1 MLTLRSGLGYAQEG
15 FERLT
20 ALMKEGYD
28 VNCAKCHAACGDC
41 HVNRPKAGGGGLYNG
56 HYFGM
61 PDMRNH
67 CTTCHTSRGGHA
79 FFGVASGTDPDVHL
93 TKASF
98 TCVSCH
104 KEEEIHSNG
113 VTYNQ
118 RYDMPLLPKCE
129 DCHSGVSNSNKYHK
143 AHINSFSCYTCH
155 SQDYNNCGSCH
166 IGGVGARIPS
176 HLKFKIAINPI
187 PATRPYKYALVRQ
200 SLSAPDSWSNYG
212 TSTLADFEA
221 APTYKYTTPHNI
233 SKITTRTG
241 YENTDGNWVVYN
253 NCTEGCHISKNSD
266 GIYKNK
272 ELFLFNSDLEEW
284 EKASDQNITV
294 DGKLPSSWG
303 VQ

>member
-1 MLTLRSGLGYAQEG
+1 
-15 FERLT
+15 
-20 ALMKEGYD
+20 
-28 VNCAKCHAACGDC
+28 
-41 HVNRPKAGGGGLYNG
+41 
-56 HYFGM
+56 
-61 PDMRNH
+61 
-67 CTTCHTSRGGHA
+67 
-79 FFGVASGTDPDVHL
+79 
-93 TKASF
+93 
-98 TCVSCH
+98 
-104 KEEEIHSNG
+104 
-113 VTYNQ
+113 
-118 RYDMPLLPKCE
+118 
-129 DCHSGVSNSNKYHK
+129 
-143 AHINSFSCYTCH
+143 
-155 SQDYNNCGSCH
+155 
-166 IGGVGARIPS
+166 
-176 HLKFKIAINPI
+176 
-187 PATRPYKYALVRQ
+187 VRQ